1 MLQIEWGFNCL
12 FKVFAV
18 TSPICVCVCGCVV
31 GWFASPRLIGL
42 VWRRDCGVIECEIG
56 LFWAV
61 SERDVR
67 VQSVRRYCVLL

>member
-1 MLQIEWGFNCL
+1 M
-12 FKVFAV
+12 
-18 TSPICVCVCGCVV
+18 CVCGCVV
-31 GWFASPRLIGL
+31 GCVCVFLAVDYLLPPRLIGW
-42 VWRRDCGVIECEIG
+42 VSRRDCGVIECEIG